1 MHATSD
7 LLDIITDRLSTFKHP
22 TRVYY
27 TNIAHVLHPYIY
39 NVWRVQWVKYL
50 KIFNISKMRL

>member
-27 TNIAHVLHPYIY
+27 TNIAHVLHPYI
-39 NVWRVQWVKYL
+39 
-50 KIFNISKMRL
+50 